1 MKPLNWSEAAA
12 IVGKSR
18 QAVRDL
24 VRRGV
29 LTDCVVRD
37 GNGEPIGVSDADA
50 LRAECALKVRQRAGG
65 GGQEAQLVA
74 ERAKR
79 RERPLRSAAER
90 KAPRP
95 AAPEPAASPP
105 RTGDDEVPDYNES
118 RAKTEYEKSLLLEIE
133 RRQKEG
139 QLVERDSV
147 IATWGQLITS
157 AKGKLLGVPTTV
169 RQRIPHLSAEEADL
183 IDAVIREA
191 LEGLTMEAGCNG

>member
-1 MKPLNWSEAAA
+1 MEPLNWSEAAA
-12 IVGKSR
+12 ALGKSR
-18 QAVRDL
+18 QALRDL

-29 LTDCVVRD
+29 ISDCVVHD
-37 GNGEPIGVSDADA
+37 DSGKAIGVTSADA
-50 LRAECALKVRQRAGG
+50 LRAECAAKVRSRAGG
-65 GGQEAQLVA
+65 GGQEAQRMA

-79 RERPLRSAAER
+79 RGRPLRSVAER
-90 KAPRP
+90 TAPSAKAL
-95 AAPEPAASPP
+95 EASS
-105 RTGDDEVPDYNES
+105 DVPDYNES

-147 IATWGQLITS
+147 LATWSQLITS

-169 RQRIPHLSAEEADL
+169 RQRIPHLSAEESDL
-183 IDAVIREA
+183 IDGVIRDA

>member
-1 MKPLNWSEAAA
+1 MEALNWSEAAA
-12 IVGKSR
+12 AIGKSR
-18 QAVRDL
+18 QALRDL

-37 GNGEPIGVSDADA
+37 ASGEPVGISDAEA
-50 LRAECALKVRQRAGG
+50 LRSECALKVRQRAGG
-65 GGQEAQLVA
+65 GGQEARIVA

-79 RERPLRSAAER
+79 RDKPLRRASER
-90 KAPRP
+90 MAPR
-95 AAPEPAASPP
+95 EPVSEPITRAAS
-105 RTGDDEVPDYNES
+105 GDVPEYNES
-118 RAKTEYEKSLLLEIE
+118 RAKTEYEKSLILEMD

-139 QLVERDSV
+139 QLVERESV
-147 IATWGQLITS
+147 LATWGQLITS

-191 LEGLTMEAGCNG
+191 LEGLTMEAGCNA

>member
-18 QAVRDL
+18 QALRDL

-50 LRAECALKVRQRAGG
+50 LRDECALKVRQRAGG
-65 GGQEAQLVA
+65 GGQEARLVA

-79 RERPLRSAAER
+79 RGKPLRSAAQR

-95 AAPEPAASPP
+95 VAPEPPP
-105 RTGDDEVPDYNES
+105 PSRDSGDDVPEYNES

-139 QLVERDSV
+139 QLVERESV
-147 IATWGQLITS
+147 LATWSQLITS

>member
-1 MKPLNWSEAAA
+1 MEALNWSEAAA
-12 IVGKSR
+12 AIGKSR
-18 QAVRDL
+18 QALRDL

-37 GNGEPIGVSDADA
+37 ASGEPVGISDAEA
-50 LRAECALKVRQRAGG
+50 LRSECALKVRQRAGG
-65 GGQEAQLVA
+65 GGQEARIVA

-79 RERPLRSAAER
+79 RDKPLRRASER
-90 KAPRP
+90 MAPREP
-95 AAPEPAASPP
+95 VSERITRAVSDDVPE
-105 RTGDDEVPDYNES
+105 YNES
-118 RAKTEYEKSLLLEIE
+118 RAKTEYEKSLILEMD

-139 QLVERDSV
+139 QLVERESV
-147 IATWGQLITS
+147 LATWGQLITS

-191 LEGLTMEAGCNG
+191 LEGLTMEAGCNA

>member
-65 GGQEAQLVA
+65 GGQEARLVA

-79 RERPLRSAAER
+79 RETPLRSAAER

-95 AAPEPAASPP
+95 PAPSRPP
-105 RTGDDEVPDYNES
+105 QRDSDDGVPEYNES

-139 QLVERDSV
+139 QLVERESV
-147 IATWGQLITS
+147 LATWAQLISS

-183 IDAVIREA
+183 IDAVIRDA
-191 LEGLTMEAGCNG
+191 LDGLTMEAGCNG